1 MLCYCIRRYYYDIFV
16 RHAFGNFLD
25 MLKEVSYSRLM
36 SKMLTYFRSQ
46 STAYVLESR
55 NEIEFPDENYAREVM
70 QLFTIGTDMLNIDGS
85 KMKDENGQ
93 VIPTYSNDHM

>member
-1 MLCYCIRRYYYDIFV
+1 
-16 RHAFGNFLD
+16 
-25 MLKEVSYSRLM
+25 M